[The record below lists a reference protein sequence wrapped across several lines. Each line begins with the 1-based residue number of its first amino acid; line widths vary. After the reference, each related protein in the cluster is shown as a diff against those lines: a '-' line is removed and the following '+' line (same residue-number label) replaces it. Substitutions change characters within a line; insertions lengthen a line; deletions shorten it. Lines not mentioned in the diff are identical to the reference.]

1 MKSYLTHLYEMDLHE
16 NETKPVTS
24 ASAKED
30 ELYTKL
36 EQTLPLEQFLTVME
50 FTKNTPTEW
59 RKNVKS
65 ILKRVSAMPFGS
77 FLNALT
83 KTIKEKHYENLF

>member
-1 MKSYLTHLYEMDLHE
+1 MKDYLTHLYEMDLHE

-36 EQTLPLEQFLTVME
+36 EQTLPSEQFFTVME
-50 FTKNTPTEW
+50 FTEEYPNRMAQECEIYFKKGF
-59 RKNVKS
+59 RYAVRL
-65 ILKRVSAMPFGS
+65 ILECF
-77 FLNALT
+77 N
-83 KTIKEKHYENLF
+83 ENDKGETL

>member
-1 MKSYLTHLYEMDLHE
+1 MKDYLTHLYEMDLHE

-36 EQTLPLEQFLTVME
+36 EQTHPSEQFLTDID
-50 FTKNTPTEW
+50 FTEEYGNRMAQECEIYFKKGF
-59 RKNVKS
+59 RYAVRL
-65 ILKRVSAMPFGS
+65 ILECF
-77 FLNALT
+77 N
-83 KTIKEKHYENLF
+83 ENDKGETL